1 MLEGHSVS
9 SETQYNFIVNELGAP
24 GLIVWVALSAY
35 MLAFI
40 ALGMRRVRDGTLAI
54 MLAATFAPFI
64 AIFIEGFSGPTS
76 ASAAAGPYFW
86 FVIGVAA
93 YWFAGPGRARLAGF
107 AAVTPAE
114 APSAGMPRP
123 AALAGAQ

>member
-1 MLEGHSVS
+1 VS

-35 MLAFI
+35 MIAFI
-40 ALGMRRVRDGTLAI
+40 ARGMRRVRDGTLAI

-64 AIFIEGFSGPTS
+64 SIFIEGFSGPTS

-93 YWFAGPGRARLAGF
+93 YWFAGPGRARLL
-107 AAVTPAE
+107 TPA
-114 APSAGMPRP
+114 SAAESTPRAFATP
-123 AALAGAQ
+123 GPPALAGAQ